1 MEQKEEHHV
10 SKLIIAYKFVLG
22 LFEFISGWGIALF
35 GNQLS
40 TQYVHLLSR
49 ELSEDP
55 HDLIAHLSMAIVPN
69 LLAHNTIIV
78 ISLIL
83 LGSTKIAGAIGLVYK
98 KNWGVDLLVG
108 LTVLMLPFQLINI
121 FIHRTFFDLLYLVAG
136 IFIALYLIR
145 FKPKAWV
152 SRVFQKL

>member
-1 MEQKEEHHV
+1 MEQTEEHHV
-10 SKLIIAYKFVLG
+10 SKIIIAYKFVYG

-35 GNQLS
+35 GNQLLA
-40 TQYVHLLSR
+40 QYLLLVSR

-55 HDLIAHLSMAIVPN
+55 HDLIAHLSMAIIPN
-69 LLAHNTIIV
+69 LFSHNTIIV
-78 ISLIL
+78 ITLIL
-83 LGSTKIAGAIGLVYK
+83 LGSTKIAGAIGLVNK

-121 FIHRTFFDLLYLVAG
+121 FIHRTFFDLLYLLVG
-136 IFIALYLIR
+136 IFIALYLVR

-152 SRVFQKL
+152 DRVFQKI